1 MAGKA
6 SSTPMLSKLC
16 IESNYLIYK
25 LYFLVP
31 YSLAACP
38 HGRSCHPSGLPLTK
52 TTTWQVISPLP
63 SLLLSSQH
71 LAPSNG
77 NNKAD
82 GLVATPLTRV
92 QLPPRG
98 GAGEDGL
105 LRLGGLGGGGG
116 NTGSSDDSCETNR
129 QVNGAV
135 PPSLPL
141 ALPAAQSQ
149 KKNT

>member
-31 YSLAACP
+31 YSLAARR
-38 HGRSCHPSGLPLTK
+38 HGRLCHPSGLPLTK

-82 GLVATPLTRV
+82 GLVATPPIRV

-116 NTGSSDDSCETNR
+116 NTGSSDDSGETNR
-129 QVNGAV
+129 QVNGAM
-135 PPSLPL
+135 PPSLP
-141 ALPAAQSQ
+141 PPCRGTVS
-149 KKNT
+149 KEK